1 VIKTFFI
8 ETFFKKKKRKTKK
21 KEAIE
26 FQLPLFLKNIE
37 NKY

>member
-8 ETFFKKKKRKTKK
+8 ETFFKKKRKTKK

-26 FQLPLFLKNIE
+26 FQLPLFFKNIE
-37 NKY
+37 NKS